1 MATTRTLDRNG
12 RLNVNGDRLDAEVT
26 RQVKAI
32 LESAADSQVPNQRD
46 IGHWYLRMPS
56 PGVRYYKF

>member
-1 MATTRTLDRNG
+1 MAMTRTLDRIG
-12 RLNVNGDRLDAEVT
+12 KSDVNGDRIDAEVM

-46 IGHWYLRMPS
+46 IGRWYLRMPS
-56 PGVRYYKF
+56 PGVRYYTF